1 MSRLEE
7 DKQIKRFRD
16 TNSFKNQAAVIRFE
30 IKKF

>member
-16 TNSFKNQAAVIRFE
+16 TNSFKNTDEAAVIRFE
-30 IKKF
+30 I